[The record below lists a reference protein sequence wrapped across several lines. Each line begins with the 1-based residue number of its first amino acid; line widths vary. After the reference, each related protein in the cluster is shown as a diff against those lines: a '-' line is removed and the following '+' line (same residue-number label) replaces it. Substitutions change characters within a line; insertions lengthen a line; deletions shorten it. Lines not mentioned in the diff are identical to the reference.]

1 MKVVCL
7 SLFSKLSTK
16 YECNNLY
23 LMSRANEI
31 RFLVKHELY
40 ECKYVDWMKVYFI
53 QNKNETMMNVIVTV
67 KNQMIGVLA

>member
-1 MKVVCL
+1 MLITVVKVVCL

-23 LMSRANEI
+23 LMSRVNEI

-40 ECKYVDWMKVYFI
+40 ECKYVD
-53 QNKNETMMNVIVTV
+53 
-67 KNQMIGVLA
+67 

>member
-1 MKVVCL
+1 MLITVVKVVCL

-31 RFLVKHELY
+31 RFLVKHEFY
-40 ECKYVDWMKVYFI
+40 ECKYVD
-53 QNKNETMMNVIVTV
+53 
-67 KNQMIGVLA
+67 